1 MLKKLLQ
8 QIGIGIMSARTE
20 EILRDSE
27 NDLDLLFKFI
37 LESNG
42 YDPSQAKSQ
51 LNQDIFA
58 IIENNFKTEG
68 FFVEFG
74 ATNGIDLSNTFL
86 LEKVFNWSGILA
98 EPGIQWHE
106 NLKANRRASIETDC
120 VWSET
125 GKFLDFMELED
136 GEFST
141 IEEFSDNDD
150 HKRSGKAFKD
160 VKLKLFLWKICLINI
175 MPQKK

>member
-58 IIENNFKTEG
+58 IIEN
-68 FFVEFG
+68 
-74 ATNGIDLSNTFL
+74 
-86 LEKVFNWSGILA
+86 
-98 EPGIQWHE
+98 
-106 NLKANRRASIETDC
+106 
-120 VWSET
+120 
-125 GKFLDFMELED
+125 
-136 GEFST
+136 
-141 IEEFSDNDD
+141 
-150 HKRSGKAFKD
+150 
-160 VKLKLFLWKICLINI
+160 
-175 MPQKK
+175 